1 MALLEIITI
10 GIVGG
15 ILHKSRK
22 EEQKK
27 KAEEEFRKSFQ
38 CQFADDMSENDE
50 EENRTST
57 SCEFSDDISECEF
70 GLTIT
75 ENVLMIY
82 YRDARQIRLRV

>member
-38 CQFADDMSENDE
+38 CQFADDMSEMTKKKIELLRRVN
-50 EENRTST
+50 
-57 SCEFSDDISECEF
+57 F
-70 GLTIT
+70 
-75 ENVLMIY
+75 LMIY
-82 YRDARQIRLRV
+82 LNVNLG

>member
-57 SCEFSDDISECEF
+57 
-70 GLTIT
+70 
-75 ENVLMIY
+75 
-82 YRDARQIRLRV
+82 